1 MQGERGNE
9 AAGTPAMARGT
20 TGSGAGRLA
29 SLDAFRG
36 LVIVV
41 MFLVNVAGRDPA
53 FPSWFAHM
61 GWNQGRMGL
70 GLADYVFPW
79 FLFIVGAA
87 VPLSMASGRGQG
99 KPAWRKG
106 LSAVRRGTV
115 IYLLG
120 TVIWCATIAYDRPLT
135 LSVFAHWDILPLI
148 GFAYA
153 ACVLLYLAPAWARVV
168 FVLGVLV
175 FKWMV
180 LTRLRIPGEDAVVWT
195 QSQSFQAYLRTSLGW
210 WGTAVTQ
217 GLPSAATAVLG
228 AMACEVLRANR
239 DRPGKVLAVL
249 GGGGAA
255 VSLLAWAWHASGDM
269 PLSKDFF
276 SSSYV
281 LVSAGT
287 GAALLAL
294 MYLVI
299 DARGWMGMWF
309 LRVLGMNA
317 LAAYIL
323 AEFLWKTVMMRWK
336 VTTPGGGSSVFITA
350 WKGWIQHGVGSATLG
365 SWLHVGTYILAYWL
379 VCLALYRKGWFVKV

>member
-1 MQGERGNE
+1 VSGAVAEQGLGASHKG
-9 AAGTPAMARGT
+9 AARE
-20 TGSGAGRLA
+20 GAGRLG

-53 FPSWFAHM
+53 FPAWFPHM
-61 GWNQGRMGL
+61 GWNNGQMGL

-87 VPLSMASGRGQG
+87 VPLSMASGRGRD
-99 KPAWRKG
+99 KPAWRKAV
-106 LSAVRRGTV
+106 SALRRGAV

-153 ACVLLYLAPAWARVV
+153 VCVLLYLLPAWVRVA
-168 FVLGVLV
+168 FVLSVLV
-175 FKWMV
+175 YKWMI
-180 LTRLRIPGEDAVVWT
+180 LTQLRIPGEIVPVWT
-195 QSQSFQAYLRTSLGW
+195 QSQSYQAYLRNHLGW

-217 GLPSAATAVLG
+217 GLPSAATVMLG
-228 AMACEVLRANR
+228 AMACGVLRANR
-239 DRPGKVLAVL
+239 DRPGRVLALL

-255 VSLLAWAWHASGDM
+255 MALTGWAWHVWGDM

-276 SSSYV
+276 TSSYV

-287 GAALLAL
+287 GAMLLAL

-299 DARGWMGMWF
+299 DAWGWTSMWF

-336 VTTPGGGSSVFITA
+336 VVTPGGGSSVFITA
-350 WKGWIQHGVGSATLG
+350 WKGWIQHLVGSPTLG
-365 SWLHVGTYILAYWL
+365 SWVHVATYILAYWL
-379 VCLALYRKGWFVKV
+379 VCWMLYRKGWFVKV